1 MIDLK
6 KLKDLV
12 SLMVENDLSEL
23 DLRDGEETVSLKRPV
38 ASPMHVAHAPA
49 PAPAAHAAPAPAAP
63 TAAPAA
69 PAPAAAPAD
78 DGLEPIESPMVG
90 TYYSASTPDSPAF
103 VKVGDSVGPDTVI
116 CIIEAMK
123 VFSEVKAEKSGVIEK
138 ILVKNSDA
146 VEFGQP
152 LMLIRP
158 A

>member
-6 KLKDLV
+6 KLKELV

-23 DLRDGEETVSLKRPV
+23 DLRDGEETVSLKRLT
-38 ASPMHVAHAPA
+38 AAPMVAPA
-49 PAPAAHAAPAPAAP
+49 PMHAPVMHAAPAPNP
-63 TAAPAA
+63 APAA
-69 PAPAAAPAD
+69 PAQAAASPATD
-78 DGLEPIESPMVG
+78 DGLESIESPMVG
-90 TYYSASTPDSPAF
+90 TYYSAPNPDTPQF

-116 CIIEAMK
+116 CLIEAMK

-138 ILVKNSDA
+138 ILVKNADA

-158 A
+158 S

>member
-38 ASPMHVAHAPA
+38 ASPMQAAPAPVAPAPA
-49 PAPAAHAAPAPAAP
+49 PAPAAPPAA
-63 TAAPAA
+63 AAPAA
-69 PAPAAAPAD
+69 GAAPATPVD

-90 TYYSASTPDSPAF
+90 TYYSAANPDSPAF
-103 VKVGDSVGPDTVI
+103 VKVGDNVGPDTVI

-138 ILVKNSDA
+138 ILVKNSDS